1 MSHVKTLLVT
11 IILTVSL
18 SAQGLPEDSKQPIT
32 IESDSAESNQSTGLT
47 EYSGNVFIRQGS
59 MAINADK
66 VTLYYAEGKVSRILS
81 IGKSASFR
89 HQPQADESVVIADG
103 EIIDYLLT
111 EDSIKLQK
119 NASLARNG
127 SLVTGDMIFYDIK
140 NGTWKANGNNRGN
153 KKRIQLVIP
162 ASNQEDSDQ
171 KQPEDAD

>member
-1 MSHVKTLLVT
+1 MSHVKTLLVA

-18 SAQGLPEDSKQPIT
+18 SVQGLPEDSNQPIK

-47 EYSGNVFIRQGS
+47 EYSGNVVIRQGS
-59 MAINADK
+59 MAINADQ
-66 VTLYYAEGKVSRILS
+66 VTIYYAEGKVNRILS
-81 IGKSASFR
+81 IGKPASFR
-89 HQPQADESVVIADG
+89 HQLQADESTVIADG

-111 EDSIKLQK
+111 EDTVNLQK
-119 NASLARNG
+119 SASLARNG

-162 ASNQEDSDQ
+162 ASNQED
-171 KQPEDAD
+171 PEQSRREDTN